1 MNTTTHPVAPEEI
14 MALLDGELSPD
25 RAQLLSAH
33 VASCADCQNVKESF
47 DGTSRKLTSWSI
59 GQPKYL
65 DEGALVRTACET
77 SSNKRTRGRLSRLGQ
92 TLSREWVWA
101 PAWSAGLVLIAFVV
115 MLGGMLV
122 THKAARPGS
131 ARLQRVEPLD
141 ISLYKADAAKAAGD
155 GGRSVNKGSS
165 NSAIDGQGSLGK
177 LQGDQALSREMDMS
191 ETTEEVPEHGVQ
203 NGPLIARTVSL
214 SVVVKDFDAGRASLD
229 AVLARHNG
237 YAASLNVSTPLG
249 AARTLEASLRI
260 PAPQLEAALHELKS
274 LGRVTGESQNGEEVT
289 AQHSDLVA
297 RIKNDR
303 ETELRLQDILRTRTG
318 KVKDVLDV
326 EQEIARVR
334 GEIEQMEGEQKTLE
348 HRVAF
353 ATIDLKLAEEYKAQL
368 NAPAPSVLMR
378 LHNASINGFRNA
390 FESLLALVLFL
401 AESSPSLLLWLGLLG
416 IPAWCLWRRYRRT
429 PSLRSL
435 AGA

>member
-1 MNTTTHPVAPEEI
+1 M
-14 MALLDGELSPD
+14 
-25 RAQLLSAH
+25 
-33 VASCADCQNVKESF
+33 
-47 DGTSRKLTSWSI
+47 RKTPWE
-59 GQPKYL
+59 GQ
-65 DEGALVRTACET
+65 
-77 SSNKRTRGRLSRLGQ
+77 
-92 TLSREWVWA
+92 
-101 PAWSAGLVLIAFVV
+101 
-115 MLGGMLV
+115 GGV
-122 THKAARPGS
+122 S
-131 ARLQRVEPLD
+131 
-141 ISLYKADAAKAAGD
+141 AAKSETMD
-155 GGRSVNKGSS
+155 RSS
-165 NSAIDGQGSLGK
+165 GQSDNGSLGK
-177 LQGDQALSREMDMS
+177 LQGPQAQLHEKAIR
-191 ETTEEVPEHGVQ
+191 EVPANGWVQ

-274 LGRVTGESQNGEEVT
+274 LGRVEGESQNGEEVT
-289 AQHSDLVA
+289 AQHADLVA

-303 ETELRLQDILRTRTG
+303 ETERRLQDILRTRTG

-353 ATIDLKLAEEYKAQL
+353 ATIDLKLAEEYKARL
-368 NAPAPSVLMR
+368 NAPAPSVLMQLR
-378 LHNASINGFRNA
+378 NASINGFRNA

-401 AESSPSLLLWLGLLG
+401 AESGPSLLLWLGLVG
-416 IPAWCLWRRYRRT
+416 IPAWCLWRRYRRI
-429 PSLRSL
+429 LFRSL